1 MAEKKTHNIVQ
12 TESTGAKPQV
22 VQTKPAGNATG
33 YRVCAIVLW
42 LLAIV
47 CEVLAVLYLF
57 GKLEITFLPTLWVL
71 IILIVLDLAFV
82 IIGSQLWK
90 KANHIKPASK
100 KNPTLFW
107 LWNNMG
113 VIVACFAF
121 IPLIILMLTNKDL
134 DKKTKTI
141 AVIAAIV
148 ALLIGGAAS
157 VDYNP
162 ISQEEQA
169 AAVDTIEG
177 NVYWTQFGKV
187 YHTHEDCPHLNNS
200 DTLYTNNV
208 SEAIAAGRTRLCKTC
223 AAKDGVEVD
232 ENGFVVAKDDATPA
246 EGGDEVSDTAD
257 DGVKSLD

>member
-12 TESTGAKPQV
+12 TQSTGAKPQV
-22 VQTKPAGNATG
+22 VQTKPAGSATG
-33 YRVCAIVLW
+33 YRVGAIVLW

-47 CEVLAVLYLF
+47 CEVLAILYLF

-107 LWNNMG
+107 LWNNLG

-121 IPLIILMLTNKDL
+121 IPIIIIMLTNKDL

-162 ISQEEQA
+162 ISQEEQT

-187 YHTHEDCPHLNNS
+187 YHTHEDCSHLNNT
-200 DTLYTNNV
+200 DTLYTNTV
-208 SEAIAAGRTRLCKTC
+208 AEAIAAGRTRLCKTC
-223 AAKDGVEVD
+223 AARDSVQVD
-232 ENGFVVAKDDATPA
+232 ENGFVVSKDDAAVDTT
-246 EGGDEVSDTAD
+246 DTAETTD
-257 DGVKSLD
+257 DGVKTLD